1 MEIMSIQHVYM
12 QKTSSFI
19 VTLQLGRLKLWY
31 MLDDVLRFA
40 AEYMN
45 ECMLNV
51 VKMMDGFWLK
61 KKK

>member
-1 MEIMSIQHVYM
+1 
-12 QKTSSFI
+12 
-19 VTLQLGRLKLWY
+19 

-61 KKK
+61 YYAMMWGIII